1 MNNTVSV
8 LVNGQRFGGWK
19 SVHIE
24 MSLDQ
29 IARAFSLE
37 VTRTFPNKADY
48 KILQSGGLV
57 QVLIGDD
64 LVCTG
69 YITATPVKYDG
80 KTITVNVQGKSK
92 TVDLVDCCPPSAAV
106 ETASSEGWAGVKGKS
121 GNEVKAPAAASMW
134 KNIPTSEIIAALA
147 KPYGIAVRDDAGIAT
162 KPANHTVN
170 PGETVVESI
179 NRLITKDNIILT
191 DDANGNLVITEAGAS
206 GRCSDALVLGE
217 NILSGD
223 SKFDFSKRFSDY
235 VVLGQHKQTDS
246 DNSKT
251 SASDRGTAHDSE
263 IARYRLKVIKD
274 KGQSSNAFCAN
285 RADFDMRYAKAQSE
299 SVTYRVQGWRQSSG
313 SLWPLNGIIS
323 IKDAMFSEGIRSL
336 IIEKVVFDLTAQGML
351 TTLDCCDADG
361 LAKEPRATSTSG
373 SNKSTSTSKWGGVK

>member
-8 LVNGQRFGGWK
+8 LVNGQRFSGWK

-37 VTRTFPNKADY
+37 VTRTFPNKSDY
-48 KILQSGGLV
+48 KVLQSGGLV

-69 YITATPVKYDG
+69 YITATPVKYAG

-106 ETASSEGWAGVKGKS
+106 ETASSEGWAGIKGKS

-162 KPANHTVN
+162 KPANHTIN

-191 DDANGNLVITEAGAS
+191 DDENGNLVIAQPGS
-206 GRCSDALVLGE
+206 GGTCSDALVLGQ
-217 NILSGD
+217 NVLSGEA
-223 SKFDFSKRFSDY
+223 KFDFSKRYSDY
-235 VVLGQHKQTDS
+235 VVLGQHKQSDS
-246 DNSKT
+246 DNAKT
-251 SASDRGTAHDSE
+251 AASDKGTAQDE
-263 IARYRLKVIKD
+263 DVRYRLKVIKD
-274 KGQSSNAFCAN
+274 KGQSSSGFCLN
-285 RADFDMRYAKAQSE
+285 RADFEMRYAKAQSE
-299 SVTYRVQGWRQSSG
+299 KVTYKVQGWRQSSG
-313 SLWPLNGIIS
+313 IIWPLNGKVRIFDS
-323 IKDAMFSEGIRSL
+323 ILRRTDFSLVIT
-336 IIEKVVFDLTAQGML
+336 KVVLDLNAQGMV
-351 TTLDCCDADG
+351 TTLDCCDEAGITKDDKV
-361 LAKEPRATSTSG
+361 KETTGDKKDSAQSWS
-373 SNKSTSTSKWGGVK
+373 GVK

>member
-37 VTRTFPNKADY
+37 VTRTFPNKSDY

-57 QVLIGDD
+57 QVMIGDD

-121 GNEVKAPAAASMW
+121 GNEVKAPAAATMW
-134 KNIPTSEIIAALA
+134 KNTPTSKIIAALA

-162 KPANHTVN
+162 KPANHTIN

-191 DDANGNLVITEAGAS
+191 DDENGSLVITQPGHAGD
-206 GRCSDALVLGE
+206 CVDALVLGQ
-217 NILSGD
+217 NVLSGEA
-223 SKFDFSKRFSDY
+223 KFDFSKRFSDY

-246 DNSKT
+246 DNAKT
-251 SASDRGTAHDSE
+251 SASDKGSSSDKE
-263 IARYRLKVIKD
+263 ISRYRLKVIKD
-274 KGQSSNAFCAN
+274 KGQSSNGFCLN
-285 RADFDMRYAKAQSE
+285 RADFEMRYAKAQSKRA
-299 SVTYRVQGWRQSSG
+299 TYKVQGWRQSTG
-313 SLWPLNGIIS
+313 VLWTLNSKVRIV
-323 IKDAMFSEGIRSL
+323 DAIQGKLNVSFVIT
-336 IIEKVVFDLTAQGML
+336 KVVFDLNSQGMV
-351 TTLDCCDADG
+351 TTLDCCD
-361 LAKEPRATSTSG
+361 KEGISRDEKSSKTSSEKEETGTSW
-373 SNKSTSTSKWGGVK
+373 SGVK

>member
-37 VTRTFPNKADY
+37 VTRTFPNKSDY

-106 ETASSEGWAGVKGKS
+106 ETASSEGWAGIKGKS

-162 KPANHTVN
+162 KPANHTIN

-191 DDANGNLVITEAGAS
+191 DDEDGNLVITQPGHAGD
-206 GRCSDALVLGE
+206 CVDALVLGQ
-217 NILSGD
+217 NVLSGEA
-223 SKFDFSKRFSDY
+223 KFDFSKRYSDY
-235 VVLGQHKQTDS
+235 VVLGQHKQTES
-246 DNSKT
+246 DNAKT
-251 SASDRGTAHDSE
+251 ASSDKGLANDKE
-263 IARYRLKVIKD
+263 ISRYRLKVIKD
-274 KGQSSNAFCAN
+274 KGQSSNGFCLS
-285 RADFDMRYAKAQSE
+285 RAEFESLYAKAQSE
-299 SVTYRVQGWRQSSG
+299 KVTYKLQGWRQSSG
-313 SLWPLNGIIS
+313 DLWLLNSRVQVLDDLLNKTKVSLVIT
-323 IKDAMFSEGIRSL
+323 
-336 IIEKVVFDLTAQGML
+336 KVVFDLNAQGMA
-351 TTLDCCDADG
+351 TTLDCCDEEG
-361 LAKEPRATSTSG
+361 IKREEKTSESATKKDSSA
-373 SNKSTSTSKWGGVK
+373 SWVGVK

>member
-8 LVNGQRFGGWK
+8 LVNGKRFGGWK

-37 VTRTFPNKADY
+37 VTRTFPNKDDY

-57 QVLIGDD
+57 QVMIGDD

-106 ETASSEGWAGVKGKS
+106 ETTSSEGWAGVKGKS
-121 GNEVKAPAAASMW
+121 GNEVRAPAAATMW

-147 KPYGIAVRDDAGIAT
+147 KSYGIAVRDEAGIAT
-162 KPANHTVN
+162 RPANHTIN

-191 DDANGNLVITEAGAS
+191 DDENGNLVIAQLGS
-206 GRCSDALVLGE
+206 GGTCSDALVFGQ
-217 NILSGD
+217 NVLSGEA
-223 SKFDFSKRFSDY
+223 KFDFSRRFSDY
-235 VVLGQHKQTDS
+235 VVLGQHKQTES
-246 DNSKT
+246 DNAKT
-251 SASDRGTAHDSE
+251 ASSDKGTAHDE
-263 IARYRLKVIKD
+263 DVLRYRLKVIKD
-274 KGQSSNAFCAN
+274 KGQSSNKFCLN
-285 RADFDMRYAKAQSE
+285 RADFELQYARAQSE
-299 SVTYRVQGWRQSSG
+299 KTTYKVQGWRQLSG
-313 SLWPLNGIIS
+313 ELWGINKKVRIVDDWLSHNVSWFIS
-323 IKDAMFSEGIRSL
+323 
-336 IIEKVVFDLTAQGML
+336 KVVFDLNAQGML
-351 TTLDCCDADG
+351 TTIECCDQAG
-361 LAKEPRATSTSG
+361 LLKETTTDKAKEKVVSWSG
-373 SNKSTSTSKWGGVK
+373 AK

>member
-8 LVNGQRFGGWK
+8 LVNGKRFGGWK

-37 VTRTFPNKADY
+37 VTRTFPNKDDY

-57 QVLIGDD
+57 QVMIGDD

-106 ETASSEGWAGVKGKS
+106 ETTSSEGWAGVKGKS
-121 GNEVKAPAAASMW
+121 GNEVRAPAAATMW

-147 KPYGIAVRDDAGIAT
+147 KPYGIAVRDEAGIAT
-162 KPANHTVN
+162 RPANHTIN

-191 DDANGNLVITEAGAS
+191 DDENGNLVITQPGYAGDCA
-206 GRCSDALVLGE
+206 DALVLGQ
-217 NILSGD
+217 NVLSGEA
-223 SKFDFSKRFSDY
+223 KFDFSKRFSDY
-235 VVLGQHKQTDS
+235 VVLGQHKQTES
-246 DNSKT
+246 DNAKT
-251 SASDRGTAHDSE
+251 AASDKGAVHDNKIS
-263 IARYRLKVIKD
+263 RYRLKVIKD
-274 KGQSSNAFCAN
+274 KGQSSNAFCLN
-285 RADFDMRYAKAQSE
+285 RADFEMRYAKAQSE
-299 SVTYRVQGWRQSSG
+299 KVTYKVQGWRQSSG
-313 SLWPLNGIIS
+313 TLWSLNAS
-323 IKDAMFSEGIRSL
+323 VRVDDAMLNAVGSIL
-336 IIEKVVFDLTAQGML
+336 IITKISFDLNAQGML
-351 TTLDCCDADG
+351 TTLDCC
-361 LAKEPRATSTSG
+361 AKEGVTREDKTTEKKSVGTSWSG
-373 SNKSTSTSKWGGVK
+373 AK

>member
-37 VTRTFPNKADY
+37 VTRTFPNKSDY

-57 QVLIGDD
+57 QVMIGDD

-191 DDANGNLVITEAGAS
+191 DDENGNLVITQPGEG
-206 GRCSDALVLGE
+206 GECTDALVLGQ
-217 NILSGD
+217 NVLSGEA
-223 SKFDFSKRFSDY
+223 KFDFSKRYSDY

-251 SASDRGTAHDSE
+251 AASDKGTAHDSG
-263 IARYRLKVIKD
+263 ISRYRLKVIKD
-274 KGQSSNAFCAN
+274 KGQSSNAFCLG
-285 RADFDMRYAKAQSE
+285 RADFEMRYAKSQSE
-299 SVTYRVQGWRQSSG
+299 KVTYKVQGWRQSSG
-313 SLWPLNGIIS
+313 DLWPLNGNVRVVDTILNKSNPTLVIS
-323 IKDAMFSEGIRSL
+323 RIS
-336 IIEKVVFDLTAQGML
+336 FDMNAQGML
-351 TTLDCCDADG
+351 TTLDCC
-361 LAKEPRATSTSG
+361 AKEGISRDEKSSGTTSEKKDAGASW
-373 SNKSTSTSKWGGVK
+373 SGVK

>member
-8 LVNGQRFGGWK
+8 LVNGQRFDGWK

-37 VTRTFPNKADY
+37 VTRTFPNKSDY
-48 KILQSGGLV
+48 KILQSGSIV

-162 KPANHTVN
+162 KPANHTIN

-191 DDANGNLVITEAGAS
+191 DDENGNLVITQPGEG
-206 GRCSDALVLGE
+206 GECTDALVLGK
-217 NILSGD
+217 NVLSGEA
-223 SKFDFSKRFSDY
+223 KFDFSKRYSDY

-251 SASDRGTAHDSE
+251 AASDKGSAQDSSVS
-263 IARYRLKVIKD
+263 RYRLKVIKD
-274 KGQSSNAFCAN
+274 KGQSSNGFCLN
-285 RADFDMRYAKAQSE
+285 RADFEMRYAKAQSE
-299 SVTYRVQGWRQSSG
+299 KVTYQGERMKIM
-313 SLWPLNGIIS
+313 P
-323 IKDAMFSEGIRSL
+323 AMFLERCKPSPAHRPDFGT
-336 IIEKVVFDLTAQGML
+336 VV
-351 TTLDCCDADG
+351 
-361 LAKEPRATSTSG
+361 
-373 SNKSTSTSKWGGVK
+373 

>member
-37 VTRTFPNKADY
+37 VTRTFPNKSDY

-57 QVLIGDD
+57 QVMIGDD

-121 GNEVKAPAAASMW
+121 GNEVKAPAAATMW
-134 KNIPTSEIIAALA
+134 KNTPTSKIIAALA

-162 KPANHTVN
+162 KPANHTIN

-179 NRLITKDNIILT
+179 NRLITKDNIVLT
-191 DDANGNLVITEAGAS
+191 DDENGNLVITQPGHAGD
-206 GRCSDALVLGE
+206 CEDALVLGQ
-217 NILSGD
+217 NVLSGEA
-223 SKFDFSKRFSDY
+223 KFDFSKRFSDY
-235 VVLGQHKQTDS
+235 VLLGQHKQTDA
-246 DNSKT
+246 DNAKT
-251 SASDRGTAHDSE
+251 AASDKGAAHDE
-263 IARYRLKVIKD
+263 AVTRYRLKVIKD
-274 KGQSSNAFCAN
+274 KGQSSNSFCLN
-285 RADFDMRYAKAQSE
+285 RADFEMRYAKAQSE
-299 SVTYRVQGWRQSSG
+299 KMTYKVQGWRQASG
-313 SLWPLNGIIS
+313 SLWPLNGNVRVVDAVLGQEGLSFVIAKIS
-323 IKDAMFSEGIRSL
+323 
-336 IIEKVVFDLTAQGML
+336 FDLNAQGM
-351 TTLDCCDADG
+351 TTSIDCCEKAGISRDKNSSKTSSEK
-361 LAKEPRATSTSG
+361 KETGASWS
-373 SNKSTSTSKWGGVK
+373 GVK